1 MLILIRRFAP
11 SQFGGEPMKLTAVF
25 TTLAFVLFCQSLV
38 HAADDVKITRAS
50 LLTQPC
56 FACHGVNGAS
66 TGLPIP
72 SLMGLPEEH
81 LSASLLAFKKGERP
95 STLMTRIAKGYSDE
109 DLKLIAN
116 YIATQ
121 PKPTN

>member
-1 MLILIRRFAP
+1 
-11 SQFGGEPMKLTAVF
+11 MKLIAVF
-25 TTLAFVLFCQSLV
+25 TTLASVLFCQSITR
-38 HAADDVKITRAS
+38 AADDVKITRAS

-56 FACHGVNGAS
+56 FACHGANGTS

-72 SLMGLPEEH
+72 SLMGLSAES

-95 STLMTRIAKGYSDE
+95 ATLMTRIAKGYSDE

-121 PKPTN
+121 PQLTN

>member
-1 MLILIRRFAP
+1 
-11 SQFGGEPMKLTAVF
+11 MKLITVL
-25 TTLAFVLFCQSLV
+25 TTVASVLLCQSLAQ
-38 HAADDVKITRAS
+38 AADDVKITRAS

-56 FACHGVNGAS
+56 FACHGPNGIS

-72 SLMGLPEEH
+72 SLNGLSEE
-81 LSASLLAFKKGERP
+81 LLIANLLAFKKGERP
-95 STLMTRIAKGYSDE
+95 ATLMTRIAKGYSDE

-116 YIATQ
+116 FIATQ